1 MRDVSYRVALGG
13 IVSSLCLLCMFLSGI
28 MPMFYLILPMI
39 AGILLMIIAEEVSL
53 SWAWLTYISV
63 GILSLFITAD
73 KEASLVFI
81 MIFGHFPII
90 RLHLEK
96 IKLKVLR
103 WLIKLVIFNTC
114 AVSFFYVTV
123 YVFGIQQMLEEM
135 NEFGRYGAVILL
147 TLCNIIFV
155 LYDLNLY
162 LMYNIYKIKFMPL
175 LRKKR

>member
-1 MRDVSYRVALGG
+1 MRDISYRVALGG
-13 IVSSLCLLCMFLSGI
+13 IVSSLCLLCMFLAGI

-39 AGILLMIIAEEVSL
+39 AGILIMIIAEEVNL
-53 SWAWLTYISV
+53 SWAWLTYIAV
-63 GILSLFITAD
+63 GILSMFVTAD

-90 RLHLEK
+90 RLHMEK
-96 IKLKVLR
+96 IKLKLLR
-103 WLIKLVIFNTC
+103 WLIKLAIFNAC

-123 YVFGIQQMLEEM
+123 YIFGIREMLEEM
-135 NEFGRYGAVILL
+135 NEYGRYGAVILL
-147 TLCNIIFV
+147 VLCNIIFV

-162 LMYNIYKIKFMPL
+162 LMYGIYKIKFMPL

>member
-1 MRDVSYRVALGG
+1 MRDISYRVALGG

-39 AGILLMIIAEEVSL
+39 AGILLMIIAEEVNL
-53 SWAWLTYISV
+53 SWAWLTYIAV

-96 IKLKVLR
+96 IKLGALR
-103 WLIKLVIFNTC
+103 WLIKLIIFNIC

-123 YVFGIQQMLEEM
+123 YIFGIQQMLEEM
-135 NEFGRYGAVILL
+135 NEMGRYGAVILL
-147 TLCNIIFV
+147 VLCNIIFV

-162 LMYNIYKIKFMPL
+162 LMYGIYKIKLMPL
-175 LRKKR
+175 FKRKR

>member
-1 MRDVSYRVALGG
+1 MRDISYRVALGG
-13 IVSSLCLLCMFLSGI
+13 IVSSLCLLCMFLAGI

-39 AGILLMIIAEEVSL
+39 AGILLMIIAEEVNL
-53 SWAWLTYISV
+53 SWAWLTYIAV

-96 IKLKVLR
+96 IKLKILR
-103 WLIKLVIFNTC
+103 WLIKLAIFNAC

-123 YVFGIQQMLEEM
+123 YIFGIREMLEEM
-135 NEFGRYGAVILL
+135 NEYGNYGAVILL
-147 TLCNIIFV
+147 VLCNIIFV

-162 LMYNIYKIKFMPL
+162 LMYSIYKIKFMPL

>member
-1 MRDVSYRVALGG
+1 MRDASYRVALGG

-53 SWAWLTYISV
+53 SWAWLTYIAVS
-63 GILSLFITAD
+63 ILSLFITAD

-96 IKLKVLR
+96 IKLKILR
-103 WLIKLVIFNTC
+103 WLIKLAIFNTC

-123 YVFGIQQMLEEM
+123 YIFGIQQMLEEM
-135 NEFGRYGAVILL
+135 NEFGRYGAMILL

-175 LRKKR
+175 LRKKH

>member
-1 MRDVSYRVALGG
+1 MRDISYRVALGG
-13 IVSSLCLLCMFLSGI
+13 IVSSLCLLCMFLAGI

-39 AGILLMIIAEEVSL
+39 AGVLLMIIAEEVNL
-53 SWAWLTYISV
+53 SWAWLTYIAV

-73 KEASLVFI
+73 KESSLVFI

-96 IKLKVLR
+96 IKLKILR
-103 WLIKLVIFNTC
+103 WLIKLAVFNAC

-123 YVFGIQQMLEEM
+123 YIFGIREMLEEM
-135 NEFGRYGAVILL
+135 NEYGRYGAVILL
-147 TLCNIIFV
+147 VMCNIIFV

-162 LMYNIYKIKFMPL
+162 LMYSIYKIKFIPL
-175 LRKKR
+175 LRKKH

>member
-1 MRDVSYRVALGG
+1 MRDISYRVALGG
-13 IVSSLCLLCMFLSGI
+13 IVSSLCLLCMFLAGI

-39 AGILLMIIAEEVSL
+39 AGILIMIIAEEVNL
-53 SWAWLTYISV
+53 SWAWLTYIAV
-63 GILSLFITAD
+63 GILSLFVTAD

-90 RLHLEK
+90 RLHMEK
-96 IKLKVLR
+96 IKLKLLR
-103 WLIKLVIFNTC
+103 WLIKLAIFNAC

-123 YVFGIQQMLEEM
+123 YIFGIREMLEEM
-135 NEFGRYGAVILL
+135 NEYGRYGAIILL
-147 TLCNIIFV
+147 VLCNIIFV

-162 LMYNIYKIKFMPL
+162 LMYGIYKIKFMPL

>member
-1 MRDVSYRVALGG
+1 MRDISYRVALGG
-13 IVSSLCLLCMFLSGI
+13 IVSSLCLLCMFLAGI

-39 AGILLMIIAEEVSL
+39 AGILLMIIAEEVNL
-53 SWAWLTYISV
+53 SWAWLTYIAV

-96 IKLKVLR
+96 IKLKLLR
-103 WLIKLVIFNTC
+103 WLIKLAIFNAC

-123 YVFGIQQMLEEM
+123 YIFGIREMLEEM
-135 NEFGRYGAVILL
+135 NEYGNYGAVILL
-147 TLCNIIFV
+147 VLCNIIFV

-162 LMYNIYKIKFMPL
+162 LMYSIYKIKFMPL
-175 LRKKR
+175 LRKNR

>member
-1 MRDVSYRVALGG
+1 MRDISYRVALGG
-13 IVSSLCLLCMFLSGI
+13 IVSSLCLLCMFLAGI

-39 AGILLMIIAEEVSL
+39 AGILLMIIAEEVNL

-73 KEASLVFI
+73 KESSLVFI
-81 MIFGHFPII
+81 MVFGHFPII
-90 RLHLEK
+90 RLYLEK
-96 IKLKVLR
+96 IKLKGLR
-103 WLIKLVIFNTC
+103 WLIKLVIFNIC

-123 YVFGIQQMLEEM
+123 FIFGIEQMLEEM
-135 NEFGRYGAVILL
+135 NEMGRYGAVILL
-147 TLCNIIFV
+147 VLCNIIFV

-175 LRKKR
+175 FKKKR

>member
-1 MRDVSYRVALGG
+1 MRNVSYRVALGG

-73 KEASLVFI
+73 KESALVFI

-96 IKLKVLR
+96 IKFKILR
-103 WLIKLVIFNTC
+103 WLIKLVIFNAC
-114 AVSFFYVTV
+114 ALSFFYVTV
-123 YVFGIQQMLEEM
+123 YIFGIKQMLEEM
-135 NEFGRYGAVILL
+135 NEIGRYGAVILL
-147 TLCNIIFV
+147 ILCNIIFV

-162 LMYNIYKIKFMPL
+162 LMYSIYKVKFMPL

>member
-1 MRDVSYRVALGG
+1 MRDISYRVALGG
-13 IVSSLCLLCMFLSGI
+13 IVSSLCLMCMFLSGI

-53 SWAWLTYISV
+53 SWAWLTYIAV

-73 KEASLVFI
+73 KEAALVFI

-96 IKLKVLR
+96 LKLKILR
-103 WLIKLVIFNTC
+103 WLIKLAIFNAC

-123 YVFGIQQMLEEM
+123 YIFGIQEMLEEM
-135 NEFGRYGAVILL
+135 NEYGKYGAVILL
-147 TLCNIIFV
+147 VLCNIIFV

-162 LMYNIYKIKFMPL
+162 LMYGIYKIKFMPL
-175 LRKKR
+175 LRKKH

>member
-53 SWAWLTYISV
+53 SWAWLTYIAV

-73 KEASLVFI
+73 KEAALVFI

-96 IKLKVLR
+96 VKLKVLR
-103 WLIKLVIFNTC
+103 WLIKLAIFNAC
-114 AVSFFYVTV
+114 AISFFYVTV
-123 YVFGIQQMLEEM
+123 YVFGIKQMLEEM

-147 TLCNIIFV
+147 VLCNIIFV

-162 LMYNIYKIKFMPL
+162 LMYGIYKIKFMPL

>member
-1 MRDVSYRVALGG
+1 MRNVSYRVALGG

-28 MPMFYLILPMI
+28 MPMFYLILPMV

-53 SWAWLTYISV
+53 SWAWLTYIAV

-73 KEASLVFI
+73 KESALVFI

-96 IKLKVLR
+96 VKLKVLR
-103 WLIKLVIFNTC
+103 WLIKLVIFNAC

-123 YVFGIQQMLEEM
+123 YIFGIQQMLEEM
-135 NEFGRYGAVILL
+135 NEMGRYGAVILL
-147 TLCNIIFV
+147 ALCNIIFV

-162 LMYNIYKIKFMPL
+162 LMYGIYKVKFMPL

>member
-1 MRDVSYRVALGG
+1 MRDISYRVALGG
-13 IVSSLCLLCMFLSGI
+13 IVSSLCLLCMFLAGI

-39 AGILLMIIAEEVSL
+39 AGILLMIIAEEVNL
-53 SWAWLTYISV
+53 SWAWLTYIAV
-63 GILSLFITAD
+63 GILSLFVTAD
-73 KEASLVFI
+73 KEAALVFI

-96 IKLKVLR
+96 IKLKILR
-103 WLIKLVIFNTC
+103 WLIKLAIFNAC

-123 YVFGIQQMLEEM
+123 YIFGIREMLEEM
-135 NEFGRYGAVILL
+135 NEYGRYGAVILL
-147 TLCNIIFV
+147 VLCNIIFV

-162 LMYNIYKIKFMPL
+162 LMYSIYKVKFVPL

>member
-63 GILSLFITAD
+63 SILSLFITAD
-73 KEASLVFI
+73 KESSLVFI

-96 IKLKVLR
+96 IKLKILR

-123 YVFGIQQMLEEM
+123 YIFGIQQMLEEM

-147 TLCNIIFV
+147 ILCNIIFV

>member
-1 MRDVSYRVALGG
+1 MRDISYRVALGG
-13 IVSSLCLLCMFLSGI
+13 IVSSLCLLCMFLAGI

-39 AGILLMIIAEEVSL
+39 AGILIMIIAEEVNL
-53 SWAWLTYISV
+53 SWAWLTYIAV
-63 GILSLFITAD
+63 GILSMFITAD

-90 RLHLEK
+90 RLHMEK
-96 IKLKVLR
+96 IKLKLLR
-103 WLIKLVIFNTC
+103 WLIKLAIFNAC

-123 YVFGIQQMLEEM
+123 YIFGIREMLEEM
-135 NEFGRYGAVILL
+135 NEYGRYGAIILL
-147 TLCNIIFV
+147 VLCNIIFV

-162 LMYNIYKIKFMPL
+162 LMYGIYKIKFMPL

>member
-1 MRDVSYRVALGG
+1 MRDISYRVALGG
-13 IVSSLCLLCMFLSGI
+13 IVSSLCLLCMFLAGI

-39 AGILLMIIAEEVSL
+39 AGILIMIIAEEVNL
-53 SWAWLTYISV
+53 SWAWLTYIAV

-96 IKLKVLR
+96 IKLKLLR
-103 WLIKLVIFNTC
+103 WLIKLAIFNAC

-123 YVFGIQQMLEEM
+123 YIFGIREMLEEM
-135 NEFGRYGAVILL
+135 NEYGRYGAVILL
-147 TLCNIIFV
+147 VLCNIIFV

-162 LMYNIYKIKFMPL
+162 LMYSIYKIKFMPL

>member
-1 MRDVSYRVALGG
+1 MRDISYRVALGG
-13 IVSSLCLLCMFLSGI
+13 IVSSLCLLCMFLAGI

-39 AGILLMIIAEEVSL
+39 AGILLMIIAEEVDL
-53 SWAWLTYISV
+53 SWAWLTYIAV

-96 IKLKVLR
+96 IKLKLLR
-103 WLIKLVIFNTC
+103 WLIKLAVFNAC

-123 YVFGIQQMLEEM
+123 YIFGIREMLEEM
-135 NEFGRYGAVILL
+135 NEYGRYGAVILL
-147 TLCNIIFV
+147 VLCNIIFI

-162 LMYNIYKIKFMPL
+162 LIYGIYKVKFVPL

>member
-1 MRDVSYRVALGG
+1 MRDISYRVALGG
-13 IVSSLCLLCMFLSGI
+13 IVSSLCLLCMFLAGI

-39 AGILLMIIAEEVSL
+39 AGILIMIIAEEVNL
-53 SWAWLTYISV
+53 SWAWLTYIAV
-63 GILSLFITAD
+63 GILSMFITAD

-90 RLHLEK
+90 RLHMEK
-96 IKLKVLR
+96 IKLKLLR
-103 WLIKLVIFNTC
+103 WLIKLAIFNAC

-123 YVFGIQQMLEEM
+123 YIFGIREMLEEM
-135 NEFGRYGAVILL
+135 NEYGRYGAVILL
-147 TLCNIIFV
+147 VLCNIIFV

-162 LMYNIYKIKFMPL
+162 LMYSIYKIKFMPL

>member
-1 MRDVSYRVALGG
+1 MRDISYRVALGG
-13 IVSSLCLLCMFLSGI
+13 IVSSLCLLCMFLAGI

-53 SWAWLTYISV
+53 SWAWLTYIAV
-63 GILSLFITAD
+63 VILSLFITAD

-96 IKLKVLR
+96 VKLKLLRWFIKLAV
-103 WLIKLVIFNTC
+103 FNVC

-123 YVFGIQQMLEEM
+123 YIFGIREMLEEM
-135 NEFGRYGAVILL
+135 NEYGRYGAVILL
-147 TLCNIIFV
+147 VLCNIIFV

-162 LMYNIYKIKFMPL
+162 LMYGIYKVKFVPL